1 MINQLTS
8 VMFSGVVLILTIFDT
23 RRLNNLVSP
32 FTVTAWPFVGISLL
46 VNFYLVNMGFKP
58 VTVRVQLFILLNL
71 FIIWLIGYICY
82 FAFRQDEIQYS
93 GAKYNYSELFNSIS
107 RYHAFIMLISWLSV
121 ALVLYKV
128 KSLLS
133 AHGGFQYVGDP
144 QFEEDMIVGP
154 VAHVIHL
161 AKVCFLLLTFSFKG
175 SKHKILTVITIIGLI
190 IAIAAVQVKYHLIWI
205 VIMAFLYSVI
215 QKPIRKQYGM
225 TIFITI
231 IVILLMNLFWILLT
245 FAWGTFSLGN
255 EGIREFLTKH
265 TFNYIASS
273 PIVLDRWLS
282 HPNVKPEWTMIVVFK
297 NIINVIKGNLFRF
310 ESVSLVNLSFSEAG
324 RGISSN
330 TGTALGVYYIIG
342 GLVFTIFMTVL
353 HSIVT
358 YSVYFMNRIRQT
370 KFNIFLNIL
379 MLMLSLLIFF
389 VQYFTLISL
398 YEMIIIFIVFIGI
411 FHFFDYLREP
421 GTKLQFQCSAVS
433 GDSEVVQ

>member
-46 VNFYLVNMGFKP
+46 VNFYLVNIGFKP
-58 VTVRVQLFILLNL
+58 VTVRVQLFILMNL
-71 FIIWLIGYICY
+71 FIIWLVGYIFY
-82 FAFRQDEIQYS
+82 FTFRQDEIHFS
-93 GAKYNYSELFNSIS
+93 GTNYNYSELFSSIA
-107 RYHAFIMLISWLSV
+107 RYHPFIILISWLSV
-121 ALVLYKV
+121 GIVLYKA

-154 VAHVIHL
+154 VAHIIHL
-161 AKVCFLLLTFSFKG
+161 AKVCFLLLTFSYKG

-205 VIMAFLYSVI
+205 VVMAFLYSAI
-215 QKPIRKQYGM
+215 QKPIRKQIGM
-225 TIFITI
+225 TILIIIT
-231 IVILLMNLFWILLT
+231 VILLMNLFWIILT

-273 PIVLDRWLS
+273 PIVLDKWLS
-282 HPNVKPEWTMIVVFK
+282 HPNVQPGWTMIVVFK
-297 NIINVIKGNLFRF
+297 NIANVISGNLIRYN
-310 ESVSLVNLSFSEAG
+310 SIHLVNLSFSEVG
-324 RGISSN
+324 RGITSN

-342 GLVFTIFMTVL
+342 GLCFTLFMTTL
-353 HSIVT
+353 HSIVAF
-358 YSVYFMNRIRQT
+358 YVYFKNVIRQT
-370 KFNIFLNIL
+370 KLNTFLNVL

-398 YEMIIIFIVFIGI
+398 YEMVIIFCGFIGI

-421 GTKLQFQCSAVS
+421 FSSRHRKWNLDSSDS
-433 GDSEVVQ
+433 GVLI